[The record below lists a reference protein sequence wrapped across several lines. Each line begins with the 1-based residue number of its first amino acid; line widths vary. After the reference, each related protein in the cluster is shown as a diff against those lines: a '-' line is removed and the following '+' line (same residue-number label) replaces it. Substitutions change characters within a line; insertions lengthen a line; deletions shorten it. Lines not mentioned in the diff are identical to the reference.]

1 MMASGIY
8 YSLDE
13 VTLLQMRADTL
24 LAIQAARM
32 GKRFESLSAGGKSF
46 SKAHLSIDQL
56 HLELAEITDALK
68 HVNPCA
74 YGRRVSR
81 LTVSFS

>member
-1 MMASGIY
+1 MASGIY
-8 YSLDE
+8 FTLDE

-24 LAIQAARM
+24 LAMQAART

-46 SKAHLSIDQL
+46 SKAHLSLDQL
-56 HLELAEITDALK
+56 HVELGEITAALQHK
-68 HVNPCA
+68 NPCA
-74 YGRRVSR
+74 YGRRVNR